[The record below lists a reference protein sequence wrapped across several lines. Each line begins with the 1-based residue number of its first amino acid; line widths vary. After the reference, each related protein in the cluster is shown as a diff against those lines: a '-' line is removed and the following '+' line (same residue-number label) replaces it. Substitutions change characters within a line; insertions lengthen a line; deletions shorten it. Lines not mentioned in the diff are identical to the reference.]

1 MRAKSGSSSA
11 RPWAEPGWDE
21 MLDDPVIHAVMERDG
36 VRRETLLDLMT
47 EMRER
52 LEVARASAETAEHW
66 SG

>member
-1 MRAKSGSSSA
+1 MRTKFWDGPAQ
-11 RPWAEPGWDE
+11 RWAEPRWDE
-21 MLDDPVIHAVMERDG
+21 MLDDPVMHAVMQRDG

>member
-1 MRAKSGSSSA
+1 MPPKYWDGT
-11 RPWAEPGWDE
+11 EPRWDE
-21 MLDDPVIHAVMERDG
+21 MLDDPVILAMMQRDG
-36 VRRETLLDLMT
+36 VQRESLLGLMT